1 MCTVVVYLI
10 LTILFEVT
18 GTTAL
23 KLSQGFSRLA
33 PSLVVVVSYCL
44 SFYLLSLTL
53 KKMEVG
59 VVYAIWSAVG
69 TALIATI
76 GILWFKEP
84 ISVLKIGSLALIIL
98 GVVGLNLSGVGH

>member
-1 MCTVVVYLI
+1 
-10 LTILFEVT
+10 VT
-18 GTTAL
+18 GTTSL
-23 KLSQGFSRLA
+23 KLSQGFSRLV

-59 VVYAIWSAVG
+59 VGYAIWSAVG
-69 TALIATI
+69 TAFIATI
-76 GILWFKEP
+76 GILCFKEP

-98 GVVGLNLSGVGH
+98 GVIGLNLNGVGH

>member
-1 MCTVVVYLI
+1 
-10 LTILFEVT
+10 VT

-33 PSLVVVVSYCL
+33 PSLVVVISYCL

-84 ISVLKIGSLALIIL
+84 ISVLKIASLALIIF
-98 GVVGLNLSGVGH
+98 GVIGLNLSGVGH

>member
-1 MCTVVVYLI
+1 MVIVYLV

-23 KLSQGFSRLA
+23 KLSQAFSHLA

-76 GILWFKEP
+76 GILWFNEP

-98 GVVGLNLSGVGH
+98 GVIGLNLSGVGH

>member
-1 MCTVVVYLI
+1 MVIVYLV

-23 KLSQGFSRLA
+23 KLSQGFSHLA

-59 VVYAIWSAVG
+59 VAYAIWSAVG

-98 GVVGLNLSGVGH
+98 GVIGLNLSGVGH

>member
-1 MCTVVVYLI
+1 
-10 LTILFEVT
+10 VT

-33 PSLVVVVSYCL
+33 PSLVVVASYCL

-59 VVYAIWSAVG
+59 MVYAIWSAIG
-69 TALIATI
+69 TALIATLAI
-76 GILWFKEP
+76 PWFKEP
-84 ISVLKIGSLALIIL
+84 ISVLKVGSLALIIL
-98 GVVGLNLSGVGH
+98 GIIGLNLSGIGH

>member
-1 MCTVVVYLI
+1 M
-10 LTILFEVT
+10 T

-33 PSLVVVVSYCL
+33 PSLVVVISYCL

-76 GILWFKEP
+76 GILWFNEP
-84 ISVLKIGSLALIIL
+84 ISVLKIASLALIIF
-98 GVVGLNLSGVGH
+98 GVIGLNLSGVGH

>member
-1 MCTVVVYLI
+1 MVIVYRV

-44 SFYLLSLTL
+44 SFYLLSLIL
-53 KKMEVG
+53 KKVEVG

-98 GVVGLNLSGVGH
+98 GVIGLNLSGIGH

>member
-1 MCTVVVYLI
+1 MVIVYLV

-23 KLSQGFSRLA
+23 KLSQGFSHLA

-69 TALIATI
+69 TVLIATI

-84 ISVLKIGSLALIIL
+84 ISVLKIGSLALIML
-98 GVVGLNLSGVGH
+98 GVIGLNLSCVGH

>member
-1 MCTVVVYLI
+1 M
-10 LTILFEVT
+10 T

-76 GILWFKEP
+76 GILWFNEP

-98 GVVGLNLSGVGH
+98 GVIGLNLSGVGH

>member
-1 MCTVVVYLI
+1 MVIVYLV

-23 KLSQGFSRLA
+23 KLSQGFSHLA

-76 GILWFKEP
+76 GILWFKEL

-98 GVVGLNLSGVGH
+98 GVIGLNLSGVGH